1 MLVVVEEVEQP
12 TMVVLNLLVLLVLEV
27 SAMVH
32 RLKHITHHLTR
43 LITQTVLQAQLLLNI
58 MDHKDK
64 KWN

>member
-1 MLVVVEEVEQP
+1 MLVVVVVVEQP
-12 TMVVLNLLVLLVLEV
+12 TMVVLNLLVLLVQEV

-32 RLKHITHHLTR
+32 RLKHITHHTTR
-43 LITQTVLQAQLLLNI
+43 LLTQTVLQAQLLLNI